1 MFQQLEGRRQEDER
15 VNGLFKDE
23 SSKQIYEAWKACKIK
38 KGKWKKKKMSWTK
51 ENDEIWTHESDLPDF
66 THAYII
72 TLLKND
78 CISVQIKPMIDLRF
92 LKVFFWR
99 RH

>member
-1 MFQQLEGRRQEDER
+1 MVCSTTSRQNKFMRLEKHVKLR
-15 VNGLFKDE
+15 
-23 SSKQIYEAWKACKIK
+23 KAHEEEKC
-38 KGKWKKKKMSWTK
+38 WTK
-51 ENDEIWTHESDLPDF
+51 ENDEIWTHESDPPDF

-92 LKVFFWR
+92 
-99 RH
+99 